1 MPEGDA
7 NPSVPEPQTSPPRR
21 EELER
26 LIADTIE
33 ARGVRDPR
41 VIDAMRRIAR
51 HCFVPSAVARAAY
64 SDYPLP
70 IGHGQTISQPYIVA
84 LMTEAG
90 INGSLDRCLEIG
102 TGCGYQ
108 TAILSLLCREV
119 FSVEVVNDLL
129 AQSHRNLAAAGCL
142 SESIHLRLGDGYH
155 GWQEYAP
162 FDLIVVTAAPSRVPP
177 PLLAQLAMGGRL
189 VIPIGPEQGIQQLQR
204 WTRMGQGNS
213 VGAFCVESLLDVRF
227 VPMVGTIRNT

>member
-1 MPEGDA
+1 MPAGVA
-7 NPSVPEPQTSPPRR
+7 NPSGPEPQLSPPRR

-41 VIDAMRRIAR
+41 VIDAMRRIER
-51 HCFVPSAVARAAY
+51 HCFVPNAVARSAY

-90 INGSLDRCLEIG
+90 INGSLERCLEIG

-119 FSVEVVNDLL
+119 FSVEVVDDLF
-129 AQSHRNLAAAGCL
+129 AQSQRNLAAAGCL
-142 SESIHLRLGDGYH
+142 SECVHLRLGDGFH
-155 GWQEYAP
+155 GWPEYAP
-162 FDLIVVTAAPSRVPP
+162 FNLIVVTAAPPRVPP
-177 PLLAQLAMGGRL
+177 PLLAQLAIGGRL
-189 VIPIGPEQGIQQLQR
+189 IVPVGSEHGIQQLQR
-204 WTRMGQGNS
+204 WTREGQGA
-213 VGAFCVESLLDVRF
+213 GGEAFRVEDLLEVRF
-227 VPMVGTIRNT
+227 VPMVGTIRNV